1 LILCRRLGL
10 PLDLRTAG
18 IKRIAIALLMQK
30 AEHFEEILE
39 LPKAK

>member
-1 LILCRRLGL
+1 LILNPRLSL
-10 PLDLRTAG
+10 PLDLRTPS